1 MIILASASPRR
12 QEILKLITENF
23 IVIPSDIDEGVPNN
37 IEIEK
42 SPEYLAVKKAKH
54 IYENGHKNDVVIG
67 CDTGVFIDGKMLG
80 KPKNKEDAKQ
90 MLTELSGRKHKV
102 ITGCCICTNS
112 KVNSFSQVTEV
123 EFYELTEEEI
133 ESYIAT
139 GEPMDKAGAYAI
151 QGKCAI
157 YIDKIEGDYNNV
169 VGLPVSRIYREL
181 QKIGNDFYTW

>member
-37 IEIEK
+37 IETEK

-67 CDTGVFIDGKMLG
+67 C
-80 KPKNKEDAKQ
+80 
-90 MLTELSGRKHKV
+90 
-102 ITGCCICTNS
+102 ICGNS

-139 GEPMDKAGAYAI
+139 GEPMDKAGSYGI
-151 QGKCAI
+151 QGKGSLLVKGI
-157 YIDKIEGDYNNV
+157 VGDYFNV
-169 VGLPVSRIYREL
+169 VGLPVARLNKEL
-181 QKIGNDFYTW
+181 NG